1 MKGIKLVA
9 MVVIVTA
16 LASCGALRNKSKHSE
31 KLEIKESTKV
41 ELKQSESAVSSA
53 DIKEKEID
61 KGVIVTEKETTTVT
75 SKAGAKGSVTIKKG
89 DLKPGEN
96 YLAVDSAFKLIKA
109 VLDTLNQTLTI
120 EIETPEE
127 VTKTTVKET
136 TTERKDV
143 TKERQEQKQDS
154 TNKQVATQ
162 AQLDRRESSATAES
176 ESKPN
181 VWAVFVSK
189 IGWGIAIL
197 VVLIGVAL
205 WLGFRPKKPNA

>member
-1 MKGIKLVA
+1 

-31 KLEIKESTKV
+31 KLEIKESAKV
-41 ELKQSESAVSSA
+41 ELTQSETVVSSA

-75 SKAGAKGSVTIKKG
+75 SKVGAKESITIKKG

-96 YLAVDSAFKLIKA
+96 YLPVDSAFKLIRA

-143 TKERQEQKQDS
+143 TKERQEQKQDTS
-154 TNKQVATQ
+154 SKQVATQ
-162 AQLDRRESSATAES
+162 AQMDRREGMQSGGS

-181 VWAVFVSK
+181 AWTVFVSK

-205 WLGFRPKKPNA
+205 WLGFRLRK

>member
-16 LASCGALRNKSKHSE
+16 LASCGAIRNKSKHSE
-31 KLEIKESTKV
+31 KLEIKESAKV
-41 ELKQSESAVSSA
+41 ELKLSETAVSSA

-61 KGVIVTEKETTTVT
+61 KGVVVTEKETTTVT
-75 SKAGAKGSVTIKKG
+75 SKSGAKESITIKKG

-96 YLAVDSAFKLIKA
+96 YLPVDSAFKLIKA

-127 VTKTTVKET
+127 VTKTTVKER
-136 TTERKDV
+136 TTERKNIK
-143 TKERQEQKQDS
+143 KERQEEKQDS

-162 AQLDRRESSATAES
+162 AQADRRESSATAES
-176 ESKPN
+176 ESRPN
-181 VWAVFVSK
+181 AWAVFVSK

-197 VVLIGVAL
+197 LVVIGVL
-205 WLGFRPKKPNA
+205 WWCFKGARKP